1 MSDEE
6 GLSLEEVGGAGEEA
20 TAAGRRA
27 GFLPTFVVKALK
39 WAAIGLGFIILGV
52 TTTWVTFNAVNRKRS
67 GQEVRELSPDYQAK
81 AEALNFDDTIE
92 EIRGVTSDEAAP
104 GIFSARVSVGY
115 DRDEQQV
122 AIELAE
128 RKREIQNIIL
138 LYLSSKTRD
147 ELAPR
152 HYATLQE
159 ELRAAVNRVMKEGQ
173 IKAVLFRDFVVT
185 Q

>member
-6 GLSLEEVGGAGEEA
+6 GLSLEEVGGAAEE
-20 TAAGRRA
+20 TAPAGRRA
-27 GFLPTFVVKALK
+27 GFLPTFLVKTLK
-39 WAAIGLGFIILGV
+39 WVAIGLGFIILGV
-52 TTTWVTFNAVNRKRS
+52 TTTYVTFNLVNRGRS
-67 GQEVRELSPDYQAK
+67 GQDVRELSPDYQAK
-81 AEALNFDDTIE
+81 AEALNYDDTIE
-92 EIRGVTSDEAAP
+92 EIRGVTSDEVP

-115 DRDEQQV
+115 DRDDQQV

-138 LYLSSKTRD
+138 LYLSAKSRD
-147 ELAPR
+147 QLSPQ
-152 HYATLQE
+152 HYAQLQE
-159 ELRAAVNRVMKEGQ
+159 ELRNAVNRVMKEGQ